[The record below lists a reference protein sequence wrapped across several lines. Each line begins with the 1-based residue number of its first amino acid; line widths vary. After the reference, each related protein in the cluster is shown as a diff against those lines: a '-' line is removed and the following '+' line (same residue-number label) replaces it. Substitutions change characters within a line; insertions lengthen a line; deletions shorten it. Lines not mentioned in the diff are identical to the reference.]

1 MSKELGREA
10 FLLTSFMDQ
19 SISPASRHAYLVGGG
34 IASLAA
40 AAFLLRDGQLPGAN
54 IHIFEEAELIG
65 GSLDAAGQ
73 ADQGYVMRG
82 GRMLNFSYRCT
93 YELLDSIPSLEHA
106 GKSVHDDIIAFNEQL
121 KTYAL
126 ARVVDRAGHIVDVSS
141 MGFAEADRLALVE
154 LLAMPEHL
162 LGTKRVDEWFKPGFF
177 ETNFWFMWATMFAFQ
192 PWHSLVEFKRYLL
205 RFLQEFPRI
214 DTLAGVDRTPYNQFD
229 SIVLPILAWLQGQG
243 VDFRLGSQVTDLD
256 FAPHADT
263 KTVERLHYTRDQS
276 SQTQDVQPHDLVLVT
291 NGSMTANSTLGTM
304 TTAPVLNAAPGDGAW
319 ALWETLAQKYS
330 DFGRPYVFDQRL
342 EESTWESFTVT
353 SHGTLFFDSMEKF
366 SGNKAG
372 TGALVTLKDS
382 NWLLSVVL
390 AYQPHFIDQPA
401 GVTVFWGYGLFPDRV
416 GDYVP
421 KKMSDCSG
429 EEILTELLNHLHF
442 TEQLPAIIAE
452 ANCIPALLPYITSQ
466 FLTRAPGD
474 RPQVVPAGST
484 NFAFLGQFTELPDD
498 VVFTVEY
505 SVRSAQ
511 LAVYEL
517 LKLDKQPPA
526 IYKGQH
532 NPKVLYEALQTM
544 HR

>member
-1 MSKELGREA
+1 M
-10 FLLTSFMDQ
+10 TQ
-19 SISPASRHAYLVGGG
+19 SISPAARHAYLVGGG

-54 IHIFEEAELIG
+54 IHIFEEAELVG

-93 YELLDSIPSLEHA
+93 YELLASIPSLAHA
-106 GKSVHDDIIAFNEQL
+106 GQSVRDDIMAFNEQL
-121 KTYAL
+121 KTHAL
-126 ARVVDRAGHIVDVSS
+126 ARVVDRAGHIVDVTS
-141 MGFAEADRLALVE
+141 MGFTEPDRLAIVE

-229 SIVLPILAWLQGQG
+229 SIVLPILTWLQEQG

-263 KTVERLHYTRDQS
+263 KTVVRVHYTRDQS

-304 TTAPVLNAAPGDGAW
+304 STAPVLNAAPGDGAW

-342 EESTWESFTVT
+342 DESIWESFTVT
-353 SHGTLFFDSMEKF
+353 SHGTLFFDLMEKF
-366 SGNKAG
+366 SGNQAG

-382 NWLLSVVL
+382 SWLLSVVL
-390 AYQPHFIDQPA
+390 AYQPHFINQPA

-416 GDYVP
+416 GNYVP

-442 TEQLPAIIAE
+442 TAQLPAIIAE

-474 RPQVVPAGST
+474 RPPVVPAGST
-484 NFAFLGQFTELPDD
+484 NFAFLGQFTEMPDD

-517 LKLDKQPPA
+517 LQLDKQPPA

-532 NPKVLYEALQTM
+532 SPKVLYDALQTM